1 MSNIKKKLIF
11 INSFIY
17 DKVMFEK
24 FNFDNYINN
33 SLIDIEFW
41 RLNFDQVID
50 KKNFEEKNRLEHEE
64 KELIKQ
70 KNIEKFKK
78 IQNISQLIKNLK
90 DIKKGSFIFDITLMS
105 KNPLYIFL
113 YKFYGAKLIFHGLA
127 QFPVISFDFKDINKI
142 LEKNIFEIILNIKKF
157 LKYLF
162 KKIINKLLRLKID
175 IFFYNGVYE
184 KKKSQKISKKSI
196 SLHTNDYDKF
206 LIENAKSEIRY
217 IDENYI
223 LFLDMGYPKPHD
235 NYFSL
240 EKPVTTEE
248 NYRKGILRLFT
259 SLDKIYNSKKIIVAL
274 HPKSKKENFYG
285 YPSFKNITPKLI
297 RSSDLVL
304 SHDSLSL
311 QLAALWNKPTLML
324 FNNDMQNRT
333 SKFKEIKWFIDE
345 LKLASINLDSYK
357 DKELQDITESL
368 SKKKN
373 YSATNSFVKKYINDG
388 ESENK
393 LIPEIITDTIMKSKI

>member
-1 MSNIKKKLIF
+1 
-11 INSFIY
+11 
-17 DKVMFEK
+17 MFEK

-78 IQNISQLIKNLK
+78 IENLSQLIKNLK

-105 KNPLYIFL
+105 RNPLYIFL

-127 QFPVISFDFKDINKI
+127 QFPVVSFDFKDINKI

-196 SLHTNDYDKF
+196 SIHTNDYDKF

-368 SKKKN
+368 SKKN

>member
-1 MSNIKKKLIF
+1 MVFMKKK
-11 INSFIY
+11 S
-17 DKVMFEK
+17 
-24 FNFDNYINN
+24 
-33 SLIDIEFW
+33 
-41 RLNFDQVID
+41 
-50 KKNFEEKNRLEHEE
+50 H
-64 KELIKQ
+64 
-70 KNIEKFKK
+70 
-78 IQNISQLIKNLK
+78 
-90 DIKKGSFIFDITLMS
+90 
-105 KNPLYIFL
+105 
-113 YKFYGAKLIFHGLA
+113 
-127 QFPVISFDFKDINKI
+127 
-142 LEKNIFEIILNIKKF
+142 KKF
-157 LKYLF
+157 L
-162 KKIINKLLRLKID
+162 
-175 IFFYNGVYE
+175 
-184 KKKSQKISKKSI
+184 KSI

>member
-78 IQNISQLIKNLK
+78 IENLSQLIKNLK

-105 KNPLYIFL
+105 RNPLYIFL

-127 QFPVISFDFKDINKI
+127 QFPVVSFDFKDINKI

>member
-78 IQNISQLIKNLK
+78 IENLSQLIKNLK

-142 LEKNIFEIILNIKKF
+142 LEKNNFEIILNIKKF

-175 IFFYNGVYE
+175 IFFYNGFYE

-259 SLDKIYNSKKIIVAL
+259 SLNKIYNSKKIIVAL

>member
-78 IQNISQLIKNLK
+78 IENLSQLIKNLK

-127 QFPVISFDFKDINKI
+127 QFPVVSFDFKDINKI

>member
-1 MSNIKKKLIF
+1 MIKLKKKLIF

-33 SLIDIEFW
+33 SLIDTEFW
-41 RLNFDQVID
+41 RLNFDHVID
-50 KKNFEEKNRLEHEE
+50 KKNFKEKNRLEHEE
-64 KELIKQ
+64 QELIKQ
-70 KNIEKFKK
+70 KKIEKFRK
-78 IQNISQLIKNLK
+78 IENLSQLIKNLK
-90 DIKKGSFIFDITLMS
+90 DVKRGSFIFDITLMS

-127 QFPVISFDFKDINKI
+127 QFPIISFDLKDVNKI
-142 LEKNIFEIILNIKKF
+142 LKKNFFEIILNIKKF
-157 LKYLF
+157 LIYFF
-162 KKIINKLLRLKID
+162 KRIINKLFRLKID
-175 IFFYNGVYE
+175 IFFYNGINE
-184 KKKSQKISKKSI
+184 KKKSQKISKQSI

-206 LIENAKSEIRY
+206 LIENAKNETRF

-223 LFLDMGYPKPHD
+223 LFLDMGYPEPHD

-240 EKPVTTEE
+240 EKPVTSEE
-248 NYRKGILRLFT
+248 NYKKGILKLFT
-259 SLDKIYNSKKIIVAL
+259 SLNRIYNNKKIIVAL
-274 HPKSKKENFYG
+274 HPKSQKENFYG

-297 RSSDLVL
+297 KSSDLIL

-324 FNNDMQNRT
+324 FNNDMQNRI
-333 SKFKEIKWFIDE
+333 SKFKEIKWFIDQ

-357 DKELQDITESL
+357 ERELKEIIERLYN
-368 SKKKN
+368 KKK
-373 YSATNSFVKKYINDG
+373 YSVTNSFVKKYINDG

-393 LIPEIITDTIMKSKI
+393 LIPEIIIETIIKSKI

>member
-1 MSNIKKKLIF
+1 M
-11 INSFIY
+11 
-17 DKVMFEK
+17 
-24 FNFDNYINN
+24 
-33 SLIDIEFW
+33 
-41 RLNFDQVID
+41 
-50 KKNFEEKNRLEHEE
+50 
-64 KELIKQ
+64 
-70 KNIEKFKK
+70 
-78 IQNISQLIKNLK
+78 
-90 DIKKGSFIFDITLMS
+90 
-105 KNPLYIFL
+105 
-113 YKFYGAKLIFHGLA
+113 IFHGLA
-127 QFPVISFDFKDINKI
+127 QFPVVSFDFKDINKI

-217 IDENYI
+217 IDDNYI

-274 HPKSKKENFYG
+274 HPKSKKKIFMV
-285 YPSFKNITPKLI
+285 I
-297 RSSDLVL
+297 LVL
-304 SHDSLSL
+304 KILRLS
-311 QLAALWNKPTLML
+311 
-324 FNNDMQNRT
+324 
-333 SKFKEIKWFIDE
+333 
-345 LKLASINLDSYK
+345 
-357 DKELQDITESL
+357 
-368 SKKKN
+368 
-373 YSATNSFVKKYINDG
+373 
-388 ESENK
+388 
-393 LIPEIITDTIMKSKI
+393 